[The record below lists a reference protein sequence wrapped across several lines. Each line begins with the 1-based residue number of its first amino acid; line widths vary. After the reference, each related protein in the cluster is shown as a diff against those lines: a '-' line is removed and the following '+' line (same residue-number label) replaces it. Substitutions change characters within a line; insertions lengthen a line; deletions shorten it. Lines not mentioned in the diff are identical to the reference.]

1 MPRQQCRCPLLK
13 LIPRSMPAGSLRYNY
28 IAIEGN
34 IGAGKTTLATRMAEE
49 FNARLILERFE
60 DNSFLPK
67 FYQDPEVYAFPLE
80 MSFLADRY
88 QQLKDQLA
96 VRDLFKPFTIADYF
110 IDKSLI
116 FAKNNLKAD
125 EYNLYSRLFHII
137 SAFLPRPDLLIYL
150 YLDIPGLRENI
161 RKRGRAYEQSI
172 SPDYLEQIQSGYM
185 NHFRSLTGMRIL
197 MVDTNNLDFMER
209 EEDYT
214 ALLFALDQDY
224 SEGIHR
230 IFI

>member
-1 MPRQQCRCPLLK
+1 VLRPGLK
-13 LIPRSMPAGSLRYNY
+13 YNY

-34 IGAGKTTLATRMAEE
+34 IGAGKTTLAQRMSEE

-67 FYQDPEVYAFPLE
+67 FYEQPDIYAFPLE

-88 QQLKDQLA
+88 QQLKDKLA
-96 VRDLFKPFTIADYF
+96 NQELFSTFTISDYF

-116 FAKNNLKAD
+116 FAKNNLKPD
-125 EYNLYSRLFHII
+125 EFNLYSRLFQII

-150 YLDIPGLRENI
+150 YLDIPRVKENI
-161 RKRGRAYEQSI
+161 MKRGRDYEKLIQS
-172 SPDYLEQIQSGYM
+172 SYLENIQAGYL

-197 MVDTNNLDFMER
+197 LIDTNKVDFMEN
-209 EEDYT
+209 EKDYESFLKVIR
-214 ALLFALDQDY
+214 ADY
-224 SEGIHR
+224 DIGIHR
-230 IFI
+230 VFI

>member
-1 MPRQQCRCPLLK
+1 MINSGLK
-13 LIPRSMPAGSLRYNY
+13 YNY

-34 IGAGKTTLATRMAEE
+34 IGAGKTTLARRMSED

-67 FYQDPEVYAFPLE
+67 FYEQPDVYAFPLE

-88 QQLKDQLA
+88 QQLKDKLA
-96 VRDLFKPFTIADYF
+96 MQELFSTFTISDYF

-125 EYNLYSRLFHII
+125 EFNLYSRLFQII
-137 SAFLPRPDLLIYL
+137 SAFLPRPDLLVYL
-150 YLDIPGLRENI
+150 YLDIPRLQANI
-161 RKRGRAYEQSI
+161 KKRGRDYEQLIQPS
-172 SPDYLEQIQSGYM
+172 YLEKIQAGYL
-185 NHFRSLTGMRIL
+185 NHFRSLSHLRIL
-197 MVDTNNLDFMER
+197 IIDTGKVDFMENER
-209 EEDYT
+209 DYDAFLEIIRT
-214 ALLFALDQDY
+214 DY
-224 SEGIHR
+224 DIGIHR

>member
-1 MPRQQCRCPLLK
+1 MLRPGLK
-13 LIPRSMPAGSLRYNY
+13 YNY

-34 IGAGKTTLATRMAEE
+34 IGAGKTTLAQRMSEE

-67 FYQDPEVYAFPLE
+67 FYEQPDIYAFPLE

-88 QQLKDQLA
+88 QQLKDKLA
-96 VRDLFKPFTIADYF
+96 NQELFSTFTISDYF

-116 FAKNNLKAD
+116 FARNNLKPD
-125 EYNLYSRLFHII
+125 EFNLYSRLFQII

-150 YLDIPGLRENI
+150 YLDIPRVQENI
-161 RKRGRAYEQSI
+161 MKRGRDYER
-172 SPDYLEQIQSGYM
+172 QIQSSYLENIQAGYL

-197 MVDTNNLDFMER
+197 LIDTNKVDFMEN
-209 EEDYT
+209 EKDYESFLKVIR
-214 ALLFALDQDY
+214 ADY
-224 SEGIHR
+224 DIGIHR
-230 IFI
+230 VFI